1 VVIIKKSNIHGKG
14 VFAENL
20 IPKGTILTCDILE
33 VTPHKLINE
42 YVFNY
47 RPDIKYIHIGF
58 GSFLNS
64 SKNPNLKHIKVDINT
79 KVSYFEVLN
88 DINKD
93 EELFLDY
100 GGYK

>member
-1 VVIIKKSNIHGKG
+1 VVVIKKSNIHGKG

-47 RPDIKYIHIGF
+47 RPNIKYIHIGF

-64 SKNPNLKHIKVDINT
+64 SKNFNIRHLKVDMDSKI
-79 KVSYFEVLN
+79 SYFEVIT
-88 DINKD
+88 DVKGG
-93 EELFLDY
+93 EELFLGY
-100 GGYK
+100 GIYM